1 MTNNLKK
8 LRVEYN
14 KTQEELSKMIGYNRT
29 IISQWEHGT
38 RDPSTQA
45 LIKLSEIFNVSVDE
59 ILGIKKESTNKYES
73 ANIIPVRLK
82 PILNE
87 LLQLDD
93 NGIKA
98 VEMFIKG
105 YLAGSNQNQEINFY
119 N

>member
-1 MTNNLKK
+1 MKNLKE
-8 LRVEYN
+8 LRRS
-14 KTQEELSKMIGYNRT
+14 KQITQEQLASLVGYNQT
-29 IISQWEHGT
+29 VISQWEHGT
-38 RDPSTQA
+38 RDPSTEA

-59 ILGIKKESTNKYES
+59 ILGIKKESTNKNES
-73 ANIIPVRLK
+73 VNIIPVRLK

-93 NGIKA
+93 DGIKA